1 MKSKKTLK
9 IIAASVML
17 IAGIFNILFQFSEY
31 KVYIYI
37 SVMGY
42 LLFGIFLVIDS
53 VYSSKNEK

>member
-9 IIAASVML
+9 IIAASIML

-37 SVMGY
+37 SVIGY